1 MFKVNNN
8 IAATN
13 THDIVANFIIITNF
27 AQNLIPVLQLCVNG
41 QNVVQYY
48 GTFIQNM
55 IPDWIK
61 DSETLNLFKDKMQK
75 WNPIVDHYVSRL
87 QKVYTKFRYYKSDLI
102 LYCCLWSSL
111 YNQRRLIFISSF
123 FIGFANA

>member
-13 THDIVANFIIITNF
+13 THDIVTNFIIVTNF
-27 AQNLIPVLQLCVNG
+27 AQNLIRVLQLCVNG

-87 QKVYTKFRYYKSDLI
+87 QKVYTKFMYYKSDLI
-102 LYCCLWSSL
+102 LYCCL
-111 YNQRRLIFISSF
+111 
-123 FIGFANA
+123 